1 MGHIENMIPP
11 SQRRPSIWRE
21 GVLQI
26 WVTRACD
33 KACFACTQGSNL
45 GGKPGMI
52 SLEHFEAAC
61 KSLDGYFGVVGIFG
75 GNPVLHPKFEE
86 LMEIYRHYVP
96 FEQRGVWCNHP
107 KGKGGIL
114 RKTFNPTISN
124 LNVHLDQEAH
134 DEFLA
139 SWPESA
145 PYLKGVDSDS
155 RHSSPFVALKDVIE
169 DEEERWKL
177 ISDCDINK
185 YWSAMVCV
193 VRGELR
199 GFFCEIAGAQA
210 MLHENDPSYPDL
222 GIPAIPGWWNQGIEA
237 FEEQVKFYC
246 HRCGIPLR
254 AKGELAIG
262 GKTEYASETHI
273 KFYSPKIKGRPVY
286 KVENLTEQPME
297 ISVRATEYIFK
308 AKLN

>member
-1 MGHIENMIPP
+1 MLSPRD
-11 SQRRPSIWRE
+11 RRHAFRG

-61 KSLDGYFGVVGIFG
+61 QSLEGYFGVVGIFG
-75 GNPVLHPKFEE
+75 GNPVLHPKFDQ
-86 LMEIYRHYVP
+86 LMEIYKRYIP
-96 FEQRGVWCNHP
+96 YEQRGVWCNHP
-107 KGKGGIL
+107 KGKGAIL
-114 RKTFNPTISN
+114 REVFNPEVSN
-124 LNVHLDQEAH
+124 LNVHLDQEAYE
-134 DEFLA
+134 EFRD
-139 SWPESA
+139 SWPECL
-145 PYLKGVDSDS
+145 PYLKGMDGDS

-169 DEEERWKL
+169 DEDERWRL
-177 ISDCDINK
+177 ISNCDINK

-199 GFFCEIAGAQA
+199 GFFCEIAAAQA
-210 MLHENDPSYPDL
+210 MLHENDAAYPDY
-222 GIPAIPGWWNQGIEA
+222 GVPALPRWWDQGIEA
-237 FEEQVKFYC
+237 FEEQINFYC

-262 GKTEYASETHI
+262 GETEYVSREHVAY
-273 KFYSPKIKGRPVY
+273 FQPKIPGR
-286 KVENLTEQPME
+286 KIFEIKSIIDADLAVEY
-297 ISVRATEYIFK
+297 RATEYIEK
-308 AKLN
+308 AIRL